1 MHRGVGT
8 AEAYSGHCFA
18 ALMKERRENGV
29 RGEKIVELQV
39 KVAQWKKLSCINSHH
54 KPSPWLVHFLK
65 SFKNPQEPNPQHLGH

>member
-29 RGEKIVELQV
+29 RVEKIVELQV

-54 KPSPWLVHFLK
+54 TANLNSGFWFGFL
-65 SFKNPQEPNPQHLGH
+65 